1 MIFPDIVKA
10 KALMITE
17 LIDNLKI
24 KQRSMEANNVNT
36 LGNND
41 ELERMREQL
50 EIMRQKLNRQKIV
63 NDNLVSQA
71 MSSRMSWIKR
81 YVWLEIFVMIP
92 LVAVMYAMFVA
103 VFHISWWL
111 YAAIMVACMA
121 DAYFDY
127 RINKMNQSD
136 WLAEN
141 LVATGRKLVEMKRQ
155 RKLSF
160 LISLVAMAVLVVVF
174 IYQMFYY
181 ADADLN
187 LVGGIGG
194 IIGIIIAIPVVFYIY
209 RRMQRTNDELI
220 RQIKELGAET
230 D

>member
-1 MIFPDIVKA
+1 
-10 KALMITE
+10 MITE

-71 MSSRMSWIKR
+71 MSCRMSWIKR

-121 DAYFDY
+121 DAYLDY